1 MGTEDIA
8 DAISMTRTHLPE
20 RNLDVLRAIA
30 VSCVVADHLM
40 WACGRQL
47 PFMTDWELGRI
58 GVLLFFVHTS
68 LVLMSSME
76 RSGVKRHWVRDF
88 YTRRAF
94 RIYPLAMA
102 AVLITVLFHI
112 PSIVPAAFI
121 PPAPRTIL
129 TNLLLVQNV
138 SGDTNIM
145 GMLWSLPVEVQMYVV
160 LPALFLLAQRS
171 VVRVAGA
178 FCIAAVLAL
187 AVQYAPVP
195 ALWRLSVALF
205 GPCFVSGVLAFA
217 ILRAAPR
224 FKLPAWTWI
233 PLLIAAIPLFVVFN
247 PSPTRSEPGWLFCL
261 AVGIAIS
268 FVTELKQS
276 RFTSVAKTICTY
288 SYGVYLMVTPAIWI
302 GFVVLKDQP
311 RAFQWIAFAAGLVAL
326 PWAAYTFI
334 EHPAIVMGRNLV
346 SARQSIAETAPAP

>member
-1 MGTEDIA
+1 M
-8 DAISMTRTHLPE
+8 SRTHLPE

-40 WACGRQL
+40 WACGRRL

-76 RSGVKRHWVRDF
+76 RGGVKRHWVRDF

-102 AVLITVLFHI
+102 AVVITVLCQI
-112 PSIVPAAFI
+112 PSIVPAVFI

-129 TNLLLVQNV
+129 TNLMLVQNV

-145 GMLWSLPVEVQMYVV
+145 GMLWSLPVEVQMYIF
-160 LPALFLLAQRS
+160 LPALFLLARRS
-171 VVRVAGA
+171 IVGVIGA
-178 FCIAAVLAL
+178 LIAAAVLAL

-195 ALWRLSVALF
+195 GLWRLSVALF

-224 FKLPAWTWI
+224 LRLPAWTWI
-233 PLLIAAIPLFVVFN
+233 PLLIAAVPLFVILN
-247 PSPTRSEPGWLFCL
+247 PSPNRSEPGWLFCL
-261 AVGIAIS
+261 AVGIAIP

-276 RFTSVAKTICTY
+276 RFTSIAKTICTY

-302 GFVVLKDQP
+302 GFVVAGNQP
-311 RAFQWIAFAAGLVAL
+311 RALQWIAFVAALVAL

-346 SARQSIAETAPAP
+346 SAKQSIAETAPAP